1 MQKTNQNKT
10 EYKVAAIK
18 QSDLLG
24 TGDDFNA
31 KMGDIL
37 YEMSRYNHNERG
49 WSFFVLKDVL
59 EDYLIDVENDKLTDP
74 EYNYLDDS
82 DIQILKN
89 ALAVCGKH
97 KLLLIDND
105 DLLEK

>member
-1 MQKTNQNKT
+1 MD
-10 EYKVAAIK
+10 YKISAVK

-37 YEMSRYNHNERG
+37 YDMSRYNHGERG
-49 WSFFVLKDVL
+49 WSFFIVKDVL
-59 EDYLIDVENDKLTDP
+59 EAYLIDVENDKLTEPGYDD
-74 EYNYLDDS
+74 LDDS

-89 ALAVCGKH
+89 ALAACGEN